1 MVNDRWPTTNNR
13 QPENC
18 SANLTT
24 HSPRGK
30 EYRRSVEIA
39 FLQIEFVFR
48 RKRGYFV
55 AEVKSL
61 GRGESKGERFMQKVT
76 IKRLVLGA
84 LGVLMLAI
92 VLVFMLVPQRVD
104 RSFNQLSAA
113 VAVAVS
119 TETAQ
124 LHQSLFVADLHADAL
139 LWKRDLLER
148 HDYGLVDLPRLQAGN
163 MALQVF
169 SVVTK
174 VPRTLN
180 YDRNEGDSDFVTA
193 LALVQLWPVPTWISL
208 KARALY
214 QAEKLHAF
222 SRRSKGRLVLIKTQ
236 KELAAFVEQRKQEP
250 QLVAGVLAMEGMH
263 ALEGKLENVEEF
275 FAAGYRMLAPT
286 HFFDNE
292 LGGSAHGVSKA
303 GLTEFGASVIKRM
316 EALGLIVDVAH
327 ASPKMIDDILR
338 LATRPIVSSHTGV
351 KGTCEGPRN
360 LSDEHL
366 RGIAATG
373 GVVGI
378 GLWEGAVCAENVQAT
393 VAAMRY
399 TANLIGVDHVGLGS
413 DFDGAIR
420 APIEASG
427 MAQITQA
434 LLAAGFTPEE
444 IYKIMGGNVL
454 RVLSRAL
461 PQE

>member
-1 MVNDRWPTTNNR
+1 MPW
-13 QPENC
+13 
-18 SANLTT
+18 LTPKRFVL
-24 HSPRGK
+24 SLL
-30 EYRRSVEIA
+30 SV
-39 FLQIEFVFR
+39 
-48 RKRGYFV
+48 
-55 AEVKSL
+55 
-61 GRGESKGERFMQKVT
+61 
-76 IKRLVLGA
+76 LVLAA
-84 LGVLMLAI
+84 LLAVLI
-92 VLVFMLVPQRVD
+92 VPERID
-104 RSFNQLSAA
+104 RKFNQRSKAA
-113 VAVAVS
+113 ALAVS
-119 TETAQ
+119 AEAEQ
-124 LHQSLFVADLHADAL
+124 LHRSLFVADLHADAL

-148 HDYGLVDLPRLQAGN
+148 HDYGAIDLPRLQAGN

-180 YDRNEGDSDFVTA
+180 YDRNEGSSDLVTP
-193 LALVQLWPVPTWISL
+193 LALVQLWPVATWTSL

-222 SRRSKGRLVLIKTQ
+222 AQRSRGRLVFIKTQ
-236 KELAAFVEQRKQEP
+236 KELAAFVERRKQEP
-250 QLVAGVLAMEGMH
+250 QLVAAVLAMEGLH
-263 ALEGKLENVEEF
+263 PLEGELKNVEEF

-303 GLTEFGASVIKRM
+303 GLMEFGASVIKRM
-316 EALGLIVDVAH
+316 EALGIIVDVAH

-338 LATRPIVSSHTGV
+338 LATRPLVVSHTGV
-351 KGTCEGPRN
+351 KGTCDGPRN

-393 VAAMRY
+393 ASAIRY

-420 APIEASG
+420 APIDASG

-434 LLAAGFTPEE
+434 LLAEGFSAEE
-444 IYKIMGGNVL
+444 LYKLMGGNIL
-454 RVLSRAL
+454 RAL
-461 PQE
+461 SQTLPRE